1 MTDKNSEKLTD
12 AEMENV
18 AGGGGK
24 LSEHDSKKIEMMKNN
39 AANDPDI
46 TPAPDKKSKG

>member
-24 LSEHDSKKIEMMKNN
+24 LSEHDRKKIEMMKNN